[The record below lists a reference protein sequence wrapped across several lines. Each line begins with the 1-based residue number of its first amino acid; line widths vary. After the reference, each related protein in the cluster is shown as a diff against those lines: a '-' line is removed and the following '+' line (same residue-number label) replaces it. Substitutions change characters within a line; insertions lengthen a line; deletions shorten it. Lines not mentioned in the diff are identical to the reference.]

1 MVLDTEQSDPWQG
14 HSPLGSHPE
23 NYYCQAPGWYL
34 AEAFVPWQYTGGT
47 AKLFGAGIGVNTA
60 GGLTTVQGQ
69 QHLTNSGVNPGTFG
83 ADLVQLLRTGE
94 PGSSGSDYVQLQA
107 FTTGTSLALDG
118 SGTNFPRLSLRWAG
132 TGAASSLGIPANAS
146 FPVPPAYVDEAWLNA
161 NVRDALKYLENP
173 PLLRYSASGGGGLAS
188 GTWPSGTVIP
198 LGTLGVDNRSA
209 WSGSAWT
216 CPEPGVHYIY
226 AQSGVAASTLAA
238 GAYATGITINGT
250 TTWGSAAFAPQAGS
264 SGLDVFTGASGRF
277 RLSAGDTVSLSGFQ
291 NSGGSLTLAFGA
303 GDGIRLVIAWE
314 SA

>member
-1 MVLDTEQSDPWQG
+1 MPAPTTWVNGPVLVSGLRADQSNGVSFLSNRPSFSGYCTGTPVIPSGAFTAVVLDTEQSDPWQG

-216 CPEPGVHYIY
+216 FKPSPVR
-226 AQSGVAASTLAA
+226 SM
-238 GAYATGITINGT
+238 
-250 TTWGSAAFAPQAGS
+250 S
-264 SGLDVFTGASGRF
+264 S
-277 RLSAGDTVSLSGFQ
+277 
-291 NSGGSLTLAFGA
+291 
-303 GDGIRLVIAWE
+303 
-314 SA
+314 